1 MAETWLCVQ
10 CSVQKVSCR
19 RRVNYELRQKASMM
33 PHSLPTLLLWS
44 SACRSVAFPTPAAAR
59 SQSGWIWLKPMQPMQ
74 AAPDVLRQL
83 KACSPSG
90 SMLESAAAT
99 AVDAYAEH

>member
-1 MAETWLCVQ
+1 
-10 CSVQKVSCR
+10 
-19 RRVNYELRQKASMM
+19 
-33 PHSLPTLLLWS
+33 
-44 SACRSVAFPTPAAAR
+44 
-59 SQSGWIWLKPMQPMQ
+59 MQPMQ